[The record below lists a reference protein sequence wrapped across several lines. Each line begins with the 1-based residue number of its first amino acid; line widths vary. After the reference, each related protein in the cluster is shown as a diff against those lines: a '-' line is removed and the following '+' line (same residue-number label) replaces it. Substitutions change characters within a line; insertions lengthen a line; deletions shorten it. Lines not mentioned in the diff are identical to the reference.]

1 MTAARTPTPARPPTP
16 TLRPT
21 RLGTLFL
28 VLVVLTLVGCV
39 NYGLSLGYGLTFLL
53 GGVWVV
59 SAAQALRAVRG
70 VRVGA
75 PVPASA
81 PALAGQPLSFRVPLG
96 HEGRAAAPGGAL
108 RLRVLA
114 RQGEQVQTLSA
125 ATPTGAADGGLNLNL
140 PDPRRG
146 ALGLEGWRLSGL
158 DPLGL
163 WTADLPLSGKTGPGE
178 LRLWVA
184 PAPEAQAPAP
194 PALFAAGHAETGR
207 RAPGQDDLAGLR
219 PYQAGD
225 APRLVS
231 WRHAARTGA
240 LLTRELDAPAGQAPA
255 LDWAATA
262 GLPGAEARLSRLCA
276 WVLAARAQGDAF
288 SFSLPGTVLAAAAG
302 EAQVAAALGA
312 LSAFG
317 TPPAVPAPAPA
328 RRTLLSPVRLSPGRR
343 ETLPAGPLRFSLLAL
358 AVALLPGALRQPVWL
373 TALLAAGLGYAALRA
388 GQDPAAAVRG
398 PRRLPAIPAAAL
410 ALVAVLGALG
420 LNAAYG
426 TLLGQDAGTALLGLL
441 IVLKAAETHTRR
453 DARLLSLL
461 GLFLTS
467 THFFHDQGPLTALHA
482 LLATAALLA
491 ALGGWVLE
499 DGEDRAAADEAAPAP
514 ATGHPT
520 TGLRRAGHLLLLAAP
535 LAALLFAL
543 FPRPDGPLWQ
553 LPVRQ
558 GAQTGLTDSI
568 SAGEFSALAQSREVA
583 FRADFTGALPRP
595 EERYW
600 RGPVYE
606 LYDGLRWTQLRA
618 LFNAS
623 TTEVFGPTRSYTLTL
638 EPSGEPWLLALDVP
652 VTQPRGTYFTSAFQA
667 VAYPPPSRRARYAFS
682 SQAARLGLN
691 EDERRLNVNLQVPAG
706 QNPRALALAQ
716 GWRSLAPAQRVQAGL
731 GVFRTGFSYSLNPP
745 RLPEHDRIDAFLY
758 GSRVGFCEHFASAFT
773 FLMRAAGVPTRIVG
787 GYQGGEVNPDGGY
800 LTVRQQ
806 DAHAWAEVWLA
817 GQGWVRVDPTAV
829 VAPARVRAD
838 LGTALTQPQAT
849 VARPPGTLARTLL
862 RLDALQNSWNTWV
875 AGYDGTQ
882 QRTLLARLG
891 VQGVGSAPY
900 LLALAALT
908 GLALLPG
915 LLLARRAA
923 RPRDPLARSLHDLGT
938 RLGLPQ
944 QPGETPTAYAARAGT
959 QFPALAAELRAV
971 AAEYN
976 RLRYGRAGSD
986 PAGVRALR
994 ARVRQVRRPR

>member
-1 MTAARTPTPARPPTP
+1 MTAPRPSTARPPTP

-28 VLVVLTLVGCV
+28 VLVVLTLIGCV

-53 GGVWVV
+53 GGVWVIG
-59 SAAQALRAVRG
+59 AAQALRAVRG
-70 VRVGA
+70 VRVGP
-75 PVPASA
+75 PVPEHV
-81 PALAGQPLSFRVPLG
+81 PALAGRPLTFRVPLSR
-96 HEGRAAAPGGAL
+96 EGRTLEAMQGGAL
-108 RLRVLA
+108 RLRMRA
-114 RQGEQVQTLSA
+114 RQGEQTHPLSA
-125 ATPTGAADGGLNLNL
+125 AAPVSAAAGGLGLTL
-140 PDPRRG
+140 PAPRRG
-146 ALGLEGWRLSGL
+146 TLSLEAWRLSGL

-163 WTADLPLSGKTGPGE
+163 WTADLPLTPDTGPGE
-178 LRLWVA
+178 VRLWVA
-184 PAPEAQAPAP
+184 PAAEAQPPAP
-194 PALFAAGHAETGR
+194 PTLFAAGHAETGR
-207 RAPGQDDLAGLR
+207 RAAGQDDLAGLR

-240 LLTRELDAPAGQAPA
+240 LLTREYDAPAGQAPA

-262 GLPGAEARLSRLCA
+262 GLPDPEARLSRLCA

-317 TPPAVPAPAPA
+317 TPPTLPTLAPV
-328 RRTLLSPVRLSPGRR
+328 RRTLLSPARR
-343 ETLPAGPLRFSLLAL
+343 EILPAGPLRFSLLAL
-358 AVALLPGALRQPVWL
+358 AVALLPGVLRQPVWL

-388 GQDPAAAVRG
+388 GQDQGAAG
-398 PRRLPAIPAAAL
+398 PRRLPGVPAAAL

-420 LNAAYG
+420 LNAVYG

-441 IVLKAAETHTRR
+441 VVLKAAETHTRR

-491 ALGGWVLE
+491 ALGGWTLE
-499 DGEDRAAADEAAPAP
+499 DGEDRAADDAAPAP
-514 ATGHPT
+514 ATG
-520 TGLRRAGHLLLLAAP
+520 LRRAGQMMLLAAP
-535 LAALLFAL
+535 LAGLLFAL

-553 LPVRQ
+553 LPIQQ
-558 GAQTGLTDSI
+558 GAQTGLADSI
-568 SAGEFSALAQSREVA
+568 SAGEFSNLAQSREVA
-583 FRADFTGALPRP
+583 FRADFTGTVPGP

-618 LFNAS
+618 FFNTAPIAVS
-623 TTEVFGPTRSYTLTL
+623 GPTRSYSITL
-638 EPSGEPWLLALDVP
+638 EPSGKPWLLALDSP

-667 VAYPPPSRRARYAFS
+667 AAYPPPTRRTRYTFTQ
-682 SQAARLGLN
+682 QAARLGLN
-691 EDERRLNVNLQVPAG
+691 EDERRLNLNLQLPPG

-745 RLPEHDRIDAFLY
+745 TLPEQNRIDAFLSS
-758 GSRVGFCEHFASAFT
+758 SRVGFCEHFASAFT
-773 FLMRAAGVPTRIVG
+773 FLMRAAGVPARIVG

-829 VAPARVRAD
+829 VAPARIRTD

-849 VARPPGTLARTLL
+849 AARPPGPLARALL
-862 RLDALQNSWNTWV
+862 RVDALQNSWNTWV

-891 VQGVGSAPY
+891 VGGVGSAPY
-900 LLALAALT
+900 LLALAALAV
-908 GLALLPG
+908 LAVLPG
-915 LLLARRAA
+915 LMLARRAA

-944 QPGETPTAYAARAGT
+944 LPGETPTAYAARAGE

-986 PAGVRALR
+986 PAGVRGLR
-994 ARVRQVRRPR
+994 DRVRQVRRPR

>member
-1 MTAARTPTPARPPTP
+1 MTAPRIPAPARPPTP

-21 RLGTLFL
+21 RLGALFL
-28 VLVVLTLVGCV
+28 LLVVLTLIGCV
-39 NYGLSLGYGLTFLL
+39 NYSLSLGYGLTFLL
-53 GGVWVV
+53 GGVWVI
-59 SAAQALRAVRG
+59 SAAQALRTVRG
-70 VRVGA
+70 VRVGP
-75 PVPASA
+75 PVPESA

-96 HEGRAAAPGGAL
+96 REGHSAAPGGAL
-108 RLRVLA
+108 RLRVRA
-114 RQGEQVQTLSA
+114 RQGEQTRTL
-125 ATPTGAADGGLNLNL
+125 GAAALASHPDGGLTLTV

-163 WTADLPLSGKTGPGE
+163 WSADLPLTAETGPGE

-194 PALFAAGHAETGR
+194 PTLFAAGHAETGR
-207 RAPGQDDLAGLR
+207 RAAGQDDLAGLR

-240 LLTRELDAPAGQAPA
+240 LLTREYDAPAGQAPA

-262 GLPGAEARLSRLCA
+262 GLQGPEARLSRLCA

-288 SFSLPGTVLAAAAG
+288 SFSLPGMALAAAAG

-312 LSAFG
+312 LAAFG
-317 TPPAVPAPAPA
+317 TPPAVPAPPPA
-328 RRTLLSPVRLSPGRR
+328 RRSLFSPTIR

-358 AVALLPGALRQPVWL
+358 AVALLPGVLRQPVWL

-388 GQDPAAAVRG
+388 GQDQGAAPRG
-398 PRRLPAIPAAAL
+398 TRRLPALPAAAL

-491 ALGGWVLE
+491 ALGGWTLE
-499 DGEDRAAADEAAPAP
+499 DGEDHAADDAPA
-514 ATGHPT
+514 PT
-520 TGLRRAGHLLLLAAP
+520 TGLRRAGQLMLLAAP

-553 LPVRQ
+553 LPIQQ
-558 GAQTGLTDSI
+558 GAQTGLADSI
-568 SAGEFSALAQSREVA
+568 SAGEFSNLAQSREVA
-583 FRADFTGALPRP
+583 FRADFTGTVPAP

-618 LFNAS
+618 FFNP
-623 TTEVFGPTRSYTLTL
+623 TPVQVFGPTRSYSVTL
-638 EPSGEPWLLALDVP
+638 EPSGKPWLLALDVP

-667 VAYPPPSRRARYAFS
+667 AAYPPPTRRTRYTFTQ
-682 SQAARLGLN
+682 QAARLGLN
-691 EDERRLNVNLQVPAG
+691 EDERRLNLNLQLPPG
-706 QNPRALALAQ
+706 QNPRAVALAQ
-716 GWRSLAPAQRVQAGL
+716 EWRSLAPVQRVQAGL
-731 GVFRTGFSYSLNPP
+731 DVFRSGFSYSLTPP
-745 RLPEHDRIDAFLY
+745 TLPEQNRIDAFLY
-758 GSRVGFCEHFASAFT
+758 SSRVGFCEHFASAFT
-773 FLMRAAGVPTRIVG
+773 FLMRAAGVPARIVG
-787 GYQGGEVNPDGGY
+787 GYQGGEINPDGGY

-829 VAPARVRAD
+829 VAPARIRAD

-849 VARPPGTLARTLL
+849 AARPPGTLARALL
-862 RLDALQNSWNTWV
+862 RVDALQNSWNTWV

-900 LLALAALT
+900 LLALAALA

-923 RPRDPLARSLHDLGT
+923 RPRDPLARSLHDLGA
-938 RLGLPQ
+938 RLSLPQ
-944 QPGETPTAYAARAGT
+944 HPGETPTAYAARAGT
-959 QFPALAAELRAV
+959 QFPGLAAELRAV

-976 RLRYGRAGSD
+976 RLRYGRAGAD